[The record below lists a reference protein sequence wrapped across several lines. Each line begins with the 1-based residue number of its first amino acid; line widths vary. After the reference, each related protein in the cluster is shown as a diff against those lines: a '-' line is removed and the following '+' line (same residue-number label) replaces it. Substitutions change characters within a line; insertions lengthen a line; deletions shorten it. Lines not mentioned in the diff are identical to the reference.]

1 MKTLKGVVYVLLA
14 LPVALLALLLIT
26 CLALLKLVLLLPVL
40 RQGITHLIIGLAE
53 LWVGASGLLYRWV
66 HAPEW
71 HVQGLEKLS
80 HEQWYLL
87 ICNHQSWS
95 DIPVLLFLLN
105 RRIPVFR
112 FFVKQQLMWVP
123 IIGLACWAMEFP
135 FMRRYSREQLQENPA
150 LRRNDLE
157 ATQRFCER
165 MKKRPA
171 TIVNYLEGTRFTQQ
185 KHDRQNSPYRHL
197 LKPKSGGV
205 AYVVTHLGERV
216 RQMIDVTLVYPKQ
229 NKGFLAF
236 LCGDLGPVQVHM
248 QARDIPEHL
257 KSGDYQ
263 TSDDFRA
270 EFQQWIAEI
279 WQQKDDL
286 IARSLADKKSS

>member
-1 MKTLKGVVYVLLA
+1 MKVLKGMFYLLLA
-14 LPVALLALLLIT
+14 LPVALLTLVIMT
-26 CLALLKLVLLLPVL
+26 CLALLKLLLPL
-40 RQGITHLIIGLAE
+40 PILQQGITHIIIGLAE
-53 LWVGASGLLYRWV
+53 LWTGASGLLYRWV
-66 HAPEW
+66 HAPQW
-71 HVQGLEKLS
+71 NVDGLEKLS

-123 IIGLACWAMEFP
+123 MVGLACWAMEFP
-135 FMRRYSREQLQENPA
+135 FMRRYSREQLEGNPA
-150 LRRNDLE
+150 LRRKDLE

-185 KHDRQNSPYRHL
+185 KHVRQSSPYRHL
-197 LKPKSGGV
+197 LKPKSGGA

-216 RQMIDVTLVYPKQ
+216 QQLIDVTLVYPKQ
-229 NKGFLAF
+229 NKGFWAF
-236 LCGDLGPVQVHM
+236 LCGDLGPVRVHM
-248 QARDIPEHL
+248 QLRDIPEHF
-257 KSGDYQ
+257 KTADYQ
-263 TSDDFRA
+263 TCDGFRD
-270 EFQQWIAEI
+270 EFQQWIAGI

-286 IARSLADKKSS
+286 IARSLDDKKSA